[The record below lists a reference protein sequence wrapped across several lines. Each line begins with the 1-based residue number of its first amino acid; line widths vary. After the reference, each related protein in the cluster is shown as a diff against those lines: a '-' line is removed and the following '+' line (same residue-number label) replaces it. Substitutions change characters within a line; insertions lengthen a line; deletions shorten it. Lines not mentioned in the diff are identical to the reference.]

1 MSEPSTPST
10 GLSGSKTEDTLH
22 PGTEPPDSLT
32 GELRRRVLSINLAV
46 TLLAFVL
53 ALAIGAVLIAASAPS
68 VIESLG
74 YFFARPFDTFAA
86 VFNSVYSAY
95 SALFQGALLDVNE
108 LREGVGNIHCLS
120 SPHFGRTCRR
130 YPIPGRAVQHRR
142 TGADGIRCYR
152 RRSCWFRS

>member
-74 YFFARPFDTFAA
+74 YFFARPLIPSPQFLTRCTRLTP
-86 VFNSVYSAY
+86 
-95 SALFQGALLDVNE
+95 LFSKVHSL
-108 LREGVGNIHCLS
+108 
-120 SPHFGRTCRR
+120 T
-130 YPIPGRAVQHRR
+130 
-142 TGADGIRCYR
+142 
-152 RRSCWFRS
+152 